1 MKLSDYIADF
11 LSKQTQHIF
20 VGNGGCVIHI
30 LDSIESNP
38 GLKNIPCEN
47 EQGSAIAAEA
57 YSRVSGKLGV
67 AIATSGPG
75 MINLM
80 QGIACAYYDSIP
92 TFYISGAPPTNH
104 LKGDQKA
111 RQIGFQEMDV
121 VGIVRPITKYA
132 VLLKDPKRVRYEL
145 EKLVYMAYEGRPG
158 PVLLD
163 LPDDL
168 QRAEVNPIELEP
180 YIPETQEPANA
191 LAEQIEEMLG
201 LIRNAV
207 RPVVIVGGG
216 VKIGHAET
224 EVNKF
229 INKTGIPFATTW
241 STIDMFL
248 DDNPNLIGNFGIS
261 ANRAG
266 NFAVQNSD
274 LIICFGSKLDTHQTG
289 SNPAKFALKAKK
301 IVIDIDQAELNK
313 KNGLLIDLKVNCD
326 LKTFLNRINDKQIT
340 AKNLTPWREK
350 IREWRHKYPV
360 CCPEY
365 YEQEDCVNP
374 YVFMNELSKE
384 TRNGDIVITDAGA
397 TLTWTMQAYKI
408 RTHQMLFS
416 AFNHSP
422 MGYALPASIGAQFAA
437 PDKQVLC
444 IIGDGGLQMNIQELE
459 TVVYNKLPIKIF
471 LINNGGYGI
480 IKQTQDTWM
489 NSRYVATDPSSG
501 LGFPDCQKIARAYGI
516 ETAEI
521 NDHRELNRAIRDVLE
536 YKGPILCDVKVRHG
550 QQILPKLVFGRP
562 IEDMAPLLP
571 REEFEA
577 NMNLN

>member
-1 MKLSDYIADF
+1 VKLSDYIAEF
-11 LSKQTQHIF
+11 LSKQTNHIF

-47 EQGSAIAAEA
+47 EQGAAIAAEA
-57 YSRVSGKLGV
+57 YSRVTGKLGV

-80 QGIACAYYDSIP
+80 QGIACAYFDSIP
-92 TFYISGAPPTNH
+92 TMYISGAPPTNH
-104 LKGDQKA
+104 LKGDQKV

-132 VLLKDPKRVRYEL
+132 VLLRDPKRVRYEL

-158 PVLLD
+158 PVLMD

-180 YIPETQEPANA
+180 YTPETQEPANV
-191 LAEQIEEMLG
+191 LAEQVEEMLG

-224 EVNKF
+224 EARSF
-229 INKTGIPFATTW
+229 INKTDIPFATTW

-301 IVIDIDQAELNK
+301 IVIDIDQEELNK

-326 LKTFLNRINDKQIT
+326 LKSFLKTINEEQIT
-340 AKNLTPWREK
+340 TNTLTPWREK
-350 IREWRHKYPV
+350 IREWRQKYPV

-365 YEQEDCVNP
+365 YNQEDSVNP

-384 TRNGDIVITDAGA
+384 TKNGDIVITDAGA
-397 TLTWTMQAYKI
+397 TLTWTMQAYKM
-408 RTHQMLFS
+408 RTPQMLFS

-459 TVVYNKLPIKIF
+459 TVVYNKLPLKIF

-489 NSRYVATDPSSG
+489 NSRYVAADPSSG
-501 LGFPDCQKIARAYGI
+501 LGIPDCQKIARAYGI
-516 ETAEI
+516 ETTEI
-521 NDHRELNRAIRDVLE
+521 VGHRELNKTIRNVLE
-536 YKGPILCDVKVRHG
+536 YKGPILCDVKVKHD

-562 IEDMAPLLP
+562 IEDMAPLLL

-577 NMNLN
+577 NMTF

>member
-1 MKLSDYIADF
+1 MKLSDYIAEF
-11 LSKQTQHIF
+11 LSKQTNHIF

-47 EQGSAIAAEA
+47 EQGAAIAAEA
-57 YSRVSGKLGV
+57 YSRVTGKLGV

-80 QGIACAYYDSIP
+80 QGIACAYFDSIP
-92 TFYISGAPPTNH
+92 TMYISGAPPTNH
-104 LKGDQKA
+104 LKGDQKV

-132 VLLKDPKRVRYEL
+132 VLLRDPKRVRYEL

-158 PVLLD
+158 PVLMD

-180 YIPETQEPANA
+180 YTPETQEPANV
-191 LAEQIEEMLG
+191 LAEQVEEMLG

-224 EVNKF
+224 EARSF
-229 INKTGIPFATTW
+229 INKTDIPFATTW

-301 IVIDIDQAELNK
+301 IVIDIDQEELNK

-326 LKTFLNRINDKQIT
+326 LKSFLKTINEEQIT
-340 AKNLTPWREK
+340 TNTLTPWREK
-350 IREWRHKYPV
+350 IREWRQKYPV

-365 YEQEDCVNP
+365 YNQEDSVNP

-384 TRNGDIVITDAGA
+384 TKNGDIVITDAGA
-397 TLTWTMQAYKI
+397 TLTWTMQAYKM
-408 RTHQMLFS
+408 RTPQMLFS

-459 TVVYNKLPIKIF
+459 TVVYNKLPLKIF

-489 NSRYVATDPSSG
+489 NSRYVAADPSSG
-501 LGFPDCQKIARAYGI
+501 LGIPDCQKIARAYGI
-516 ETAEI
+516 ETTEI
-521 NDHRELNRAIRDVLE
+521 VGHRELNKTIRNVLE
-536 YKGPILCDVKVRHG
+536 YKGPILCDVKVKHD

-562 IEDMAPLLP
+562 IEDMAPLLL

-577 NMNLN
+577 NMTF

>member
-1 MKLSDYIADF
+1 MKLSDYIAEF
-11 LSKQTQHIF
+11 LSKQTHHIF
-20 VGNGGCVIHI
+20 VGHGGCVIHI

-47 EQGSAIAAEA
+47 EQGASIAAEA

-80 QGIACAYYDSIP
+80 QGIACAYFDSIP
-92 TFYISGAPPTNH
+92 ALYISGASPTNH
-104 LKGDQKA
+104 LKGEQKV

-121 VGIVRPITKYA
+121 VSIISPITKYA
-132 VLLKDPKRVRYEL
+132 VLLKDPKRIRYEL
-145 EKLVYMAYEGRPG
+145 EKLIYMAHEGRPG

-168 QRAEVNPIELEP
+168 QRAEVNPVELEP
-180 YIPETQEPANA
+180 FVPESQERANI
-191 LAEQIEEMLG
+191 LAEQVEEMLS
-201 LIRNAV
+201 LLKKAD
-207 RPVVIVGGG
+207 RPVIIVGGG
-216 VKIGHAET
+216 AKIGDAEA

-229 INKTGIPFATTW
+229 INKTSIPFATTW

-274 LIICFGSKLDTHQTG
+274 LIISFGSKLDTHQTG
-289 SNPAKFALKAKK
+289 SKPASFALKAKK
-301 IVIDIDQAELNK
+301 IVIDIDEAELNK
-313 KNGLLIDLKVNCD
+313 KNGLHIDLRVNCD
-326 LKTFLNRINDKQIT
+326 LKEFLKIINDKQVNT
-340 AKNLTPWREK
+340 KDLTLWKNRIQVWRQ
-350 IREWRHKYPV
+350 KYPV

-365 YEQEDCVNP
+365 YDQEDNVNP

-384 TRNGDIVITDAGA
+384 TKKGDIVITDAGA
-397 TLTWTMQAYKI
+397 TLTWTMQAYRI
-408 RTHQMLFS
+408 RTPQLLFS

-422 MGYALPASIGAQFAA
+422 MGYSLPASIGAQLAA
-437 PDKQVLC
+437 PDRQVLC

-459 TVVYNKLPIKIF
+459 TIVYNKLPVKIF

-489 NSRYVATDPSSG
+489 NSRYVAADPASG
-501 LGFPDCQKIARAYGI
+501 LGIPDCQKIAKAYGI
-516 ETAEI
+516 KTAEI
-521 NDHRELNRAIRDVLE
+521 ADQKELNKAIRNVLE
-536 YKGPILCDVKVRHG
+536 YNGPILCDIKVRHN

-577 NMNLN
+577 NMKF